1 MDSLSHTESDN
12 GQQKHNSSFGEYSQ
26 AFWRL
31 LEVARALAS
40 MPLVT
45 LLDEPMAGLNPSE
58 TVKMLKVI
66 NRARE
71 ERNVAIL
78 WVEHKVDAI
87 FHLCDQVVVLDYGCK
102 IAEGPPELIARNPDV
117 IEAYLGQSPA

>member
-1 MDSLSHTESDN
+1 
-12 GQQKHNSSFGEYSQ
+12 
-26 AFWRL
+26 
-31 LEVARALAS
+31 

-58 TVKMLKVI
+58 TVKMLQVI

-71 ERNVAIL
+71 ERDVAIL

-87 FHLCDQVVVLDYGCK
+87 FHLCDRVVVLDYGCK
-102 IAEGPPELIARNPDV
+102 IAEGLPELIARNPDV
-117 IEAYLGQSPA
+117 IEAYLGQPLA